1 MKLDDILAEWEK
13 DAKINPTNLGSE
25 AIKIP
30 QLHNKYYRIYVH
42 EKLILRKYIEDSKAL
57 KLAKFEFYTMGPT
70 EETHAKGWQL
80 PPQGRVVNAQANTYV
95 DSDKDVINLNLKL
108 GIQHEKVDL
117 LDSIIKSLV
126 NRGFQIK
133 TAVDYE
139 KFKVGAY

>member
-1 MKLDDILAEWEK
+1 MSL
-13 DAKINPTNLGSE
+13 
-25 AIKIP
+25 
-30 QLHNKYYRIYVH
+30 KYYRDEYNKYGELGPVN
-42 EKLILRKYIEDSKAL
+42 EKLMLRKYIEDSKAL

-117 LDSIIKSLV
+117 LDSIIKSL
-126 NRGFQIK
+126 GSI
-133 TAVDYE
+133 AS
-139 KFKVGAY
+139 